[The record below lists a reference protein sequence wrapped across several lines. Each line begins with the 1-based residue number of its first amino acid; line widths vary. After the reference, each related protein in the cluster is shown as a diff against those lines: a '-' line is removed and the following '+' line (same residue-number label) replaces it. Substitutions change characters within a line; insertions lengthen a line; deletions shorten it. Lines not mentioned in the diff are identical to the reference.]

1 MLGGK
6 AKMSDT
12 NDQKPDFIHKN
23 DETLEIEP
31 VVSAFA
37 TWSKAACVRKFWRLY
52 LTGLGI
58 SLAGM

>member
-1 MLGGK
+1 
-6 AKMSDT
+6 MSDT
-12 NDQKPDFIHKN
+12 NDQKPGYMHKN
-23 DETLEIEP
+23 DETFEDEP

-37 TWSKAACVRKFWRLY
+37 TWSKAACVKKFWRLY

>member
-1 MLGGK
+1 
-6 AKMSDT
+6 MSDT
-12 NDQKPDFIHKN
+12 NDQKPGYVHNN
-23 DETLEIEP
+23 DETLEVEP
-31 VVSAFA
+31 NVSAFA

>member
-1 MLGGK
+1 
-6 AKMSDT
+6 MSDT
-12 NDQKPDFIHKN
+12 NDQKPGYIHNN
-23 DETLEIEP
+23 DEMPEVEP
-31 VVSAFA
+31 NVSAFA

>member
-1 MLGGK
+1 
-6 AKMSDT
+6 MSDT
-12 NDQKPDFIHKN
+12 IDQKPGGSVHSN
-23 DETLEIEP
+23 DEKPGVEP